1 MSIYNWFEHSF
12 VYRMNVYILG
22 HLALSGLLL
31 LGISY
36 VWKNRKQTALD
47 FSNFIIAISIYT
59 LSIFI
64 SFLEGY
70 QHPYLT
76 SAIYLIRIVIYTLL
90 VYKVKKSKLWV
101 TVSITS
107 MLFLTSFIRVFNME
121 EFPTLLTLYLL
132 LFLLSY
138 CLFMSL
144 SVKSG

>member
-1 MSIYNWFEHSF
+1 MSIYNWFEQF
-12 VYRMNVYILG
+12 IVYRMNVDILG

-59 LSIFI
+59 FSIFI

-76 SAIYLIRIVIYTLL
+76 SCDLFNRNRYLYFT
-90 VYKVKKSKLWV
+90 
-101 TVSITS
+101 
-107 MLFLTSFIRVFNME
+107 
-121 EFPTLLTLYLL
+121 
-132 LFLLSY
+132 
-138 CLFMSL
+138 CL
-144 SVKSG
+144 